1 MANTVVKTNW
11 LNQALQTLTL
21 LEIRIIQLAI
31 IDARESGLGLSPD
44 KPLTIS
50 AKRYAEVFGVQAKNA
65 YAKIKEAEDTLFKR
79 QFTCIDPKD
88 GKTIKSRWVQDVK
101 YLDQEGKIELC
112 FSRVVV
118 QGISRIDGAVDF
130 FTKYLLS
137 NTINFR
143 SVYSVRL
150 YELLTQWK
158 SADPQKMPMFE
169 LGKLRAQLGLEP
181 TEYERF
187 DNFKSRVLEKA
198 IKEINEH
205 SDLTVRYEQVKKG
218 RLVVG
223 FYFYIEE
230 KNKKDANKKIKLTEK
245 QRLFFADKLAS
256 MPELGALADPGQ
268 SQKEFA
274 AVLAE
279 RLKNQEQ
286 IEQFR
291 PQLLELGL
299 KI

>member
-1 MANTVVKTNW
+1 MSDLVVKTHS

-21 LEIRIIQLAI
+21 MEIRIIQLAI
-31 IDARESGLGLSPD
+31 VDARESGNGLSTD
-44 KPLTIS
+44 KPLRIS

-65 YAKIKEAEDTLFKR
+65 YAKIKQSEETLFKR
-79 QFTCIDPKD
+79 QFSYIDPQT
-88 GKTIKSRWVQDVK
+88 GKTVKSRWVQDVT
-101 YLDQEGKIELC
+101 YLDDQGSIELC
-112 FSRVVV
+112 FTRTVVK
-118 QGISRIDGAVDF
+118 GISRIDGAIDF

-137 NTINFR
+137 NTIHFK

-150 YELLTQWK
+150 YELLNQWRNG
-158 SADPQKMPMFE
+158 DPRKMPMFE
-169 LGKLRAQLGLEP
+169 LQKLRGQLGLEP
-181 TEYERF
+181 DEYERF
-187 DNFKSRVLEKA
+187 GNFKTRILEKA
-198 IKEINEH
+198 LEEINEH
-205 SDLTVRYEQVKKG
+205 SDLTVRYDQVKKG
-218 RLVVG
+218 RCVVG
-223 FYFYIEE
+223 FHFNIKE
-230 KNKKDANKKIKLTEK
+230 KNKKTANKKIKLTEK

-256 MPELGALADPGQ
+256 MPELGGLADPGQ